1 MKKTILFIA
10 FGLLTTICSLN
21 NAKVEKINHFIDDD
35 AYVLKDEKTFKI
47 KNKD

>member
-21 NAKVEKINHFIDDD
+21 NAKVEKIKHFIDDD
-35 AYVLKDEKTFKI
+35 AYVLKD
-47 KNKD
+47 